1 MPTINLNEAKAH
13 LSRLVDAAVAGE
25 EIIIARA
32 GKPVVRL
39 TPVDELAPRR
49 PGIAKGRITEAF
61 FEPLPEQ
68 ELAAWET

>member
-1 MPTINLNEAKAH
+1 MPVINLNEAKTN

-25 EIIIARA
+25 EIIIAKA

-39 TPVDELAPRR
+39 APVENLAPRQ
-49 PGIAKGRITEAF
+49 PGLAKGRVSDAF

-68 ELAAWET
+68 ELSAWEA